1 MSPRDAPRHVV
12 VDGAERRSTF
22 TVRLPRDPAAGAA
35 ARRVVRTRLGHV
47 VTGDTLDDVLLVVSE
62 LVSNAVLHG
71 RGDIELRLGYDGS
84 RVTGDVVDQ
93 GAGFVRPVHRRAHG
107 QIGGN
112 GLHIVDRV
120 TSCWGIHDDAAH
132 VWFEIPAPRTC

>member
-1 MSPRDAPRHVV
+1 MSPQDASRRVV
-12 VDGAERRSTF
+12 AGHAERRSSLS
-22 TVRLPRDPAAGAA
+22 VRLPRDPVAGAA
-35 ARRVVRTRLGHV
+35 ARRVVRMRLGHFLTV
-47 VTGDTLDDVLLVVSE
+47 ETLEDVLLVVSE

-71 RGDIELRLGYDGS
+71 RGDIELRLAYDGS

-93 GAGFVRPVHRRAHG
+93 GASFVRPVHRLAHG

-120 TSCWGIHDDAAH
+120 ASCWGINDDAAH
-132 VWFEIPAPRTC
+132 VWFEISAPRLC

>member
-1 MSPRDAPRHVV
+1 MSSPELSPGVMS
-12 VDGAERRSTF
+12 DGTERRSSL

-35 ARRVVRTRLGHV
+35 ARRVVRTQFGHAV
-47 VTGDTLDDVLLVVSE
+47 AGDTLDDVLLVVSE

-71 RGDIELRLGYDGS
+71 TGDIELRVAYDGR

-93 GAGFVRPVHRRAHG
+93 GAGFARPAHRRAHD

-120 TSCWGIHDDAAH
+120 ASVWGIRADAAH
-132 VWFEIPAPRTC
+132 VWFEIPARRLC

>member
-1 MSPRDAPRHVV
+1 MSPPEASPGVMTA
-12 VDGAERRSTF
+12 GAERRSSL
-22 TVRLPRDPAAGAA
+22 TVRLPSDPAAGAA
-35 ARRVVRTRLGHV
+35 ARRVLRTRFGHV

-71 RGDIELRLGYDGS
+71 TGDIELRVAYDGR

-93 GAGFVRPVHRRAHG
+93 GAGFVRPTHRRAHDH
-107 QIGGN
+107 IGGN

-120 TSCWGIHDDAAH
+120 ASVWGIHDDAAH
-132 VWFEIPAPRTC
+132 VWFEIPARRLC

>member
-1 MSPRDAPRHVV
+1 MR
-12 VDGAERRSTF
+12 DGAERRLSL

-35 ARRVVRTRLGHV
+35 ARRVVRTRFGHV

-71 RGDIELRLGYDGS
+71 TGHIELRVAYDGG
-84 RVTGDVVDQ
+84 RVTGDVVDE
-93 GAGFVRPVHRRAHG
+93 GAGFVRPTHWRAHD

-120 TSCWGIHDDAAH
+120 ASVWGIHDDTAH
-132 VWFEIPAPRTC
+132 VWFEISARRLC